1 MSKKTLQE
9 LTIKDSFMFGA
20 VMCDEKNC
28 TPFLEMVLGIP
39 IKRLEVSKEKSIFYH
54 PEYKGVRLD
63 IFANDEKNTHYN
75 VEMQMTRKPAL
86 GKRSRYY
93 HSQVDMELLEKGSS
107 YENLP
112 NAFVIFI
119 CDFDPFGKR
128 RYCYT
133 FENRCVEDGKLRLED
148 GCRTLFLSTR
158 GENGHETA
166 ESLVK
171 FLEFVAADLEESERD
186 FEDSFV
192 RQLQNSVSHI
202 KRNRE
207 MGERYMTL
215 EELIHDEREES
226 RLEGLREGRK
236 EGFRETICEFL
247 ERFGAIPEELK
258 YKINTLDNED
268 SLKLLVQKAAGFDS
282 LEAFSKEVDG
292 LLEK

>member
-9 LTIKDSFMFGA
+9 LTIKDNFMFGA

-28 TPFLEMVLGIP
+28 TPFLEMVLGIS
-39 IKRLEVSKEKSIFYH
+39 IKRLEISKEKSIFYH
-54 PEYKGVRLD
+54 PEYRGVRLD

-93 HSQVDMELLEKGSS
+93 HSQVDMELLGKGGS
-107 YENLP
+107 YEKLP

-119 CDFDPFGKR
+119 CDFDPFGEK

-133 FENRCVEDGKLRLED
+133 FENRCVEEESLRLED
-148 GCRTLFLSTR
+148 GCRTLFLSTK

-171 FLEFVAADLEESERD
+171 FLKFVAADLEESEQD
-186 FEDSFV
+186 FEDSYV
-192 RQLQNSVSHI
+192 GQLQNSVSHI
-202 KRNRE
+202 KRDRE

-215 EELIHDEREES
+215 EEMLRDEREEG
-226 RLEGLREGRK
+226 RREGLK
-236 EGFRETICEFL
+236 EGTLNNSKEFILEFL
-247 ERFGAIPEELK
+247 KRFGAIPEELRD
-258 YKINTLDNED
+258 KINALSSEEY
-268 SLKLLVQKAAGFDS
+268 LKFLMQEVTKIDS
-282 LEAFSKEVDG
+282 LEVFAQEVDRFFQ
-292 LLEK
+292 K

>member
-1 MSKKTLQE
+1 MRKKTLQE

-20 VMCDEKNC
+20 VMCDESNC
-28 TPFLEMVLGIP
+28 TPFLEMVLGIS
-39 IKRLEVSKEKSIFYH
+39 IKRLEVSKEKSIFYR

-93 HSQVDMELLEKGSS
+93 HSQVDMELLEKGGS
-107 YENLP
+107 YEDLP

-119 CDFDPFGKR
+119 CDFDPFGEN

-133 FENRCVEDGKLRLED
+133 FENRCVEEESLRLGD

-158 GENGHETA
+158 GENEHETSA
-166 ESLVK
+166 NLVK
-171 FLEFVAADLEESERD
+171 FLEFVAADLEESEKD
-186 FEDSFV
+186 FEDTFV

-202 KRNRE
+202 KRDRE

-215 EELIHDEREES
+215 EELIRDEREES
-226 RLEGLREGRK
+226 RQEGLKEGRRK
-236 EGFRETICEFL
+236 TIFEIL
-247 ERFGAIPEELK
+247 ERFGTIPEELRDR
-258 YKINTLDNED
+258 INVLDNEEN
-268 SLKLLVQKAAGFDS
+268 LKLLVQEAVKVDS
-282 LEAFSKEVDG
+282 LESFEQAVDG
-292 LLEK
+292 LLQK